1 MAGGEPTGTDSA
13 GESRIPEAFDGEPA
27 FVPYLAAGDP
37 TYEASIEYVEA
48 LARAGA
54 DVIELGLPFSE
65 PIAEGPTIQQAVV
78 RSLQGGMTVE
88 RYFEFVSD
96 LDVDVPLVC
105 MTYYNLIYQY
115 GDAASEGPE
124 QFVERA
130 AAEGIDGFVVPDLP
144 AEEAGPLRAA
154 CDEHGRDL
162 VSIVAPTTRDE
173 RLQRLVDLS
182 SGYLYIQARLGVT
195 GARQSVSDR
204 TSESLARV
212 AETGTD
218 LPRAVGFGISS
229 FEQARDVVAAGADGV
244 IVGSALVDIVAEGH
258 EADRPVA
265 ETAAELEE
273 LGRELKKGA
282 LAGAET
288 EASQAD

>member
-1 MAGGEPTGTDSA
+1 MSGQSH
-13 GESRIPEAFDGEPA
+13 IPAAFDGEPA

-37 TYEASIEYVEA
+37 NYEASLEYVEA
-48 LARAGA
+48 LERAGA
-54 DVIELGLPFSE
+54 DCIELGLPFSE

-78 RSLQGGMTVE
+78 RALEGGMTVE
-88 RYFEFVSD
+88 RYFEFVSE
-96 LDVDVPLVC
+96 LDVDTPLVC
-105 MTYYNLIYQY
+105 MTYYNLIYRY
-115 GDAASEGPE
+115 GDEEGPE
-124 QFVERA
+124 PFVERA

-144 AEEAGPLRAA
+144 AEEAGPLREA

-162 VSIVAPTTRDE
+162 VSIVAPTTGEE

-195 GARQSVSDR
+195 GARASVSDR

-229 FEQARDVVAAGADGV
+229 FEQARDVIAAGADGV

-258 EADRPVA
+258 ETDRPVA

-273 LGRELKKGA
+273 LGRELKEGA
-282 LAGAET
+282 LAGTET